1 MAVTEIRDHA
11 ARENKSIE
19 LPALGSLQV
28 NGTAPFW
35 SHPDGARERL
45 DEAYAILM
53 LLQGAHQVCAEVG
66 DNAADAFATINH
78 ELSARALRGVASL
91 IALSRHQEICAEA
104 ERKVTIA

>member
-11 ARENKSIE
+11 ARENKPIE
-19 LPALGSLQV
+19 LPALSSLQV

-66 DNAADAFATINH
+66 DEAFLHRPMATAIFDPRQFNPAVGAA
-78 ELSARALRGVASL
+78 L
-91 IALSRHQEICAEA
+91 IAGR
-104 ERKVTIA
+104 